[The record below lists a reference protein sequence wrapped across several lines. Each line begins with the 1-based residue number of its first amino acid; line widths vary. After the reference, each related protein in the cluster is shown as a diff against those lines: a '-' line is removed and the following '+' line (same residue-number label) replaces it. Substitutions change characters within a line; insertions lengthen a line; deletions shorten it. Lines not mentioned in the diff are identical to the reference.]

1 MRERGHVF
9 ERTAHLDCSGPSG
22 SPSSGPGSS
31 SAVDCTSARV
41 EAGSQ
46 YVLFGRVRA
55 RFKTLSTHL

>member
-1 MRERGHVF
+1 MF
-9 ERTAHLDCSGPSG
+9 ERTAHLACSGPND

-31 SAVDCTSARV
+31 SAVDCTSGRV

-55 RFKTLSTHL
+55 RFETLSTHL